1 VKHGAAAVIKFFER
15 EAARAARKAGRGDA
29 YAVTDD
35 VELGDGDTVPLLSAQ
50 SPGPAPAPVRALRGY
65 ERPESSADMLSAKER
80 FLKAMEAM
88 AQQKA
93 EATPVQEQAG
103 DNGSPDS
110 KRAVGGGDAGL
121 ALDFQVSCRHVP
133 CPVAASLP
141 PCPGIV

>member
-1 VKHGAAAVIKFFER
+1 MRVRVVAVGKIKEKPTRALLADYYGRIDRYARFE
-15 EAARAARKAGRGDA
+15 E
-29 YAVTDD
+29 
-35 VELGDGDTVPLLSAQ
+35 VELKDG
-50 SPGPAPAPVRALRGY
+50 
-65 ERPESSADMLSAKER
+65 PEADVTER

-121 ALDFQVSCRHVP
+121 ALDYQVSCRHVP